1 MNRASHLY
9 YQCKWAEFQPIST
22 WLHGFLLVLKFPA
35 SSKLTYVSILL
46 DLEGNKFI
54 IPCLFCA
61 AVSSLKEGANSSAI
75 WNIALTKPS
84 SMGHI
89 WPKHGNDM
97 TWPMV
102 LLWVIYGFCTSCCFP
117 YQTHRCYCPLDDLH
131 SIVFYYGISTYFALP
146 HTFPIASTMGMV
158 WLSSIPK
165 PRPTTM
171 GLLRISH
178 HPLAFPYYP
187 SILLPLWDFY
197 GWESTIP
204 FPYHP
209 SLLLLIWDCYG
220 PQSTIHDD

>member
-1 MNRASHLY
+1 
-9 YQCKWAEFQPIST
+9 
-22 WLHGFLLVLKFPA
+22 
-35 SSKLTYVSILL
+35 
-46 DLEGNKFI
+46 
-54 IPCLFCA
+54 
-61 AVSSLKEGANSSAI
+61 
-75 WNIALTKPS
+75 
-84 SMGHI
+84 
-89 WPKHGNDM
+89 
-97 TWPMV
+97 MV
-102 LLWVIYGFCTSCCFP
+102 LLWVIYGFCAGSRFP
-117 YQTHRCYCPLDDLH
+117 YQTHRCYRPLDDLH
-131 SIVFYYGISTYFALP
+131 FIVFYYGISTYFALR

-158 WLSSIPK
+158 WLYSIPK

-220 PQSTIHDD
+220 PQSTIPFPYHPSILQLIWDGYGLKTTIPSPYYLSILQLIWKYC